1 LIETNDFRVG
11 TAFEMDGK
19 LLSIVTVEHI
29 KLARAGAIIK
39 AKLRNIRDGSIFEQS
54 FRSGEKF
61 KAVRIEKSE
70 ASYLYDEGDFYYFMD
85 ASTYEQTPLTRGQ
98 IEDVLPFLKAG
109 STVSLLRYEDSVIG
123 VELPLTVDLEIAET
137 EPGVRGDTVSGTTK
151 PARVETGATVTV
163 PLFVNQGDQIHVME
177 HAEPAGSVR
186 VANEVIA
193 SIAGMAAR
201 EVDGVT
207 ALDEASAR
215 HFGDWI
221 KRDTAHRG
229 VRVLLDP
236 ERKIHLEVFLTVDAT
251 SVLRDVAERVQD
263 NVIDVV
269 HRMLAL
275 EVAEVNVFVSSIAFA
290 R

>member
-1 LIETNDFRVG
+1 
-11 TAFEMDGK
+11 
-19 LLSIVTVEHI
+19 
-29 KLARAGAIIK
+29 
-39 AKLRNIRDGSIFEQS
+39 
-54 FRSGEKF
+54 
-61 KAVRIEKSE
+61 
-70 ASYLYDEGDFYYFMD
+70 
-85 ASTYEQTPLTRGQ
+85 
-98 IEDVLPFLKAG
+98 
-109 STVSLLRYEDSVIG
+109 
-123 VELPLTVDLEIAET
+123 
-137 EPGVRGDTVSGTTK
+137 
-151 PARVETGATVTV
+151 
-163 PLFVNQGDQIHVME
+163 ME

-201 EVDGVT
+201 EVDGVA

-221 KRDTAHRG
+221 KRETAHRG

-236 ERKIHLEVFLTVDAT
+236 ERKIHLEVFLTVDAG

-269 HRMLAL
+269 NRMLAL

>member
-1 LIETNDFRVG
+1 
-11 TAFEMDGK
+11 M
-19 LLSIVTVEHI
+19 
-29 KLARAGAIIK
+29 
-39 AKLRNIRDGSIFEQS
+39 
-54 FRSGEKF
+54 
-61 KAVRIEKSE
+61 
-70 ASYLYDEGDFYYFMD
+70 
-85 ASTYEQTPLTRGQ
+85 
-98 IEDVLPFLKAG
+98 
-109 STVSLLRYEDSVIG
+109 
-123 VELPLTVDLEIAET
+123 
-137 EPGVRGDTVSGTTK
+137 
-151 PARVETGATVTV
+151 
-163 PLFVNQGDQIHVME
+163 ME

-201 EVDGVT
+201 EVDGVA

-221 KRDTAHRG
+221 KRATAHRG

-251 SVLRDVAERVQD
+251 AVLREVAERVQD

-269 HRMLAL
+269 NRMLAI
-275 EVAEVNVFVSSIAFA
+275 EVAAVNVFVSSIAFA

>member
-1 LIETNDFRVG
+1 
-11 TAFEMDGK
+11 M
-19 LLSIVTVEHI
+19 
-29 KLARAGAIIK
+29 
-39 AKLRNIRDGSIFEQS
+39 Q
-54 FRSGEKF
+54 
-61 KAVRIEKSE
+61 
-70 ASYLYDEGDFYYFMD
+70 
-85 ASTYEQTPLTRGQ
+85 
-98 IEDVLPFLKAG
+98 
-109 STVSLLRYEDSVIG
+109 
-123 VELPLTVDLEIAET
+123 
-137 EPGVRGDTVSGTTK
+137 
-151 PARVETGATVTV
+151 
-163 PLFVNQGDQIHVME
+163 

-201 EVDGVT
+201 EVDGVA

-221 KRDTAHRG
+221 KRETAHRG

-236 ERKIHLEVFLTVDAT
+236 ERQIHLDVFLTVEAT
-251 SVLRDVAERVQD
+251 SVLREVAERVQD

-269 HRMLAL
+269 NRMLAL

>member
-1 LIETNDFRVG
+1 
-11 TAFEMDGK
+11 
-19 LLSIVTVEHI
+19 
-29 KLARAGAIIK
+29 
-39 AKLRNIRDGSIFEQS
+39 
-54 FRSGEKF
+54 
-61 KAVRIEKSE
+61 
-70 ASYLYDEGDFYYFMD
+70 
-85 ASTYEQTPLTRGQ
+85 
-98 IEDVLPFLKAG
+98 
-109 STVSLLRYEDSVIG
+109 
-123 VELPLTVDLEIAET
+123 
-137 EPGVRGDTVSGTTK
+137 
-151 PARVETGATVTV
+151 
-163 PLFVNQGDQIHVME
+163 ME